1 MESRRQHSFGSN
13 SFSTYSRGV
22 VLCTCGGPI
31 VVRTVK
37 NAPYIG
43 RKFCGCPLWP
53 DIKFDF
59 MKWLDDS
66 KHMGSEVDDLRF
78 RLFKKDVVIFELEHE
93 KN

>member
-43 RKFCGCPLWP
+43 RKFCGCPLW
-53 DIKFDF
+53 
-59 MKWLDDS
+59 L
-66 KHMGSEVDDLRF
+66 V
-78 RLFKKDVVIFELEHE
+78 VVIFPLIATFELILIC
-93 KN
+93 NC